1 MTRLPAS
8 EEAFSS
14 GQEETAPFLDDVFEG
29 ANYGGFAGAIVIC
42 SVFRNILRH
51 VHRTKPTDN
60 ADDMMEGAYWKRHRD
75 LDNKLSSTFMFLPEK
90 LRLPQNIR
98 DPTAIHTNLNLHAAV
113 ITLHHAAIE
122 KQEKLGLPDSV
133 KQTSMCRLRMSAEEI
148 ANIIKWSSHSTGMF
162 VRWLLSQGPLVA

>member
-14 GQEETAPFLDDVFEG
+14 GQEETAPFLDEIFKG
-29 ANYGGFAGAIVIC
+29 ASYSGFAGAIVIC
-42 SVFRNILRH
+42 QVFRSILQH
-51 VHRTKPTDN
+51 VHRAKPTDN

-75 LDNKLSSTFMFLPEK
+75 LDNKLSSAFMFLPEK

-122 KQEKLGLPDSV
+122 KQEKHGLPESV
-133 KQTSMCRLRMSAEEI
+133 KQTSMCRLRTSAEEI
-148 ANIIKWSSHSTGMF
+148 ANIVKMASHSTAMF
-162 VRWLLSQGPLVA
+162 VCDSCP